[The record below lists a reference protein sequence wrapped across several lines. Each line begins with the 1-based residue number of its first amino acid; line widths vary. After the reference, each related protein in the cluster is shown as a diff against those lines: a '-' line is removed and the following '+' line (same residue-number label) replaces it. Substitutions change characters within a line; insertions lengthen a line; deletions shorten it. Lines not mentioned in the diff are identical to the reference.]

1 VFASTYLASLIPPQ
15 LREDVLKMED
25 IWDELHEKGISVMG
39 SKEAW
44 MDPLDALRYK
54 ILDSIAY
61 NRLTDPFWKFR

>member
-1 VFASTYLASLIPPQ
+1 
-15 LREDVLKMED
+15 MED